1 MTILADLRAS
11 QIGAGPW
18 SGYLL
23 GPWSETSWWA
33 PDNNP
38 VPARAPRR
46 CTLVQDPL
54 GQRGQVI
61 RSELLAGDGP
71 AITSLPDSHRSEL
84 GHTAVLLSHPNTY
97 WISWSSLLLSPW
109 VPDTD
114 CPTTIW
120 QLHDTLDAGDAGR
133 RPVLEME
140 VSGDSVVLI
149 NGFTHADGNEAV
161 NTPSHPQPY
170 RQLIHMPLAGMLG
183 AWQDW
188 VLRITMSRT
197 DGAGQITLWRNRRR
211 IFTDA
216 VAGPR
221 NCGTDVLG
229 SYVLTGVYCP
239 VNWPIA
245 GVASRVA
252 YSTGMR
258 IGDAA
263 ETFASMAGASEL
275 ESVTPSRL
283 ALS

>member
-1 MTILADLRAS
+1 MLYSVA
-11 QIGAGPW
+11 
-18 SGYLL
+18 
-23 GPWSETSWWA
+23 TSR
-33 PDNNP
+33 
-38 VPARAPRR
+38 PATSR
-46 CTLVQDPL
+46 
-54 GQRGQVI
+54 
-61 RSELLAGDGP
+61 RSEL
-71 AITSLPDSHRSEL
+71 SY
-84 GHTAVLLSHPNTY
+84 TAVLLSQPNTY
-97 WISWSSLLLSPW
+97 WIAWSSLLLAPW
-109 VPDTD
+109 PLDTN

-140 VSGDSVVLI
+140 VNGDSVVLI
-149 NGFTHADGNEAV
+149 NGYTHADGNEAV

-170 RQLIHMPLAGMLG
+170 RELVHMPLAGMLG

-211 IFTDA
+211 VFTDA
-216 VAGPR
+216 VTGPR

-229 SYVLTGVYCP
+229 SYVVTGVYCP

-245 GVASRVA
+245 GVSSRVA

-258 IGDAA
+258 IGDAS

-275 ESVTPSRL
+275 EAVTPTRL
-283 ALS
+283 ALA